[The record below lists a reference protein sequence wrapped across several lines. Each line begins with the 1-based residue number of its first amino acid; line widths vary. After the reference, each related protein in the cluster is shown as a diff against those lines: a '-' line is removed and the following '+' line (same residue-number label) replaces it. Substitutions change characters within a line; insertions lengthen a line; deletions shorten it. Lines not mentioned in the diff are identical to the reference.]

1 MIADPPLPSTSPVS
15 PEPVLL
21 PVSKRP
27 SRWLTR
33 LAPLA
38 VGALLVGGGGVF
50 GLKALQGDSGSP
62 EAPVQKLFDS
72 LDKEDLV
79 GVMESLTP
87 GERGAIMGSTQRLA
101 GELRRI
107 GVAGDGF
114 DLAHLQGVNFQV
126 TNLKLDSTSVTDNLA
141 EVRIVSGTLTTS
153 VSLDSLP
160 LGPSLR
166 DLANQAGPDESAK
179 AAEPQTED
187 LSKMDAPLMVVRKNG
202 QWGLSLG
209 YTLAEAARRDAG
221 AARPDYAHPAV
232 APQGANSP
240 SAAVEGLVGALDN
253 ADVRGMIAHLDPE
266 EMAALYDYSSLFLP
280 SADANVELKAFAAAT
295 TISDVHLSVEG
306 SGDTRLVKI
315 DGFTMSYDDDQVSAD
330 VRFENGCLH
339 LTETKANGAHDTYD
353 SCASGQANADALG
366 ADLGGFAGL
375 QGLFDPTSLTKGL
388 GITVHQVDG
397 KWYVSPTRT
406 VLESLVAVVGTLKD
420 DAVGSIVQMFAGIGN
435 A

>member
-1 MIADPPLPSTSPVS
+1 
-15 PEPVLL
+15 
-21 PVSKRP
+21 
-27 SRWLTR
+27 LTR

-62 EAPVQKLFDS
+62 EAPVQKLFDA

-87 GERGAIMGSTQRLA
+87 GERDAIMGSTQRLA

-114 DLAHLQGVNFQV
+114 DLAHLAGVNFEV
-126 TNLKLDSTSVTDNLA
+126 TNLKLDSTAVADNLA
-141 EVRIVSGTLTTS
+141 EVRIVSGTLTTT

-160 LGPSLR
+160 LGPALR
-166 DLANQAGPDESAK
+166 DLANQAGVDATAK
-179 AAEPQTED
+179 AAEPQNED

-232 APQGANSP
+232 TPQGASSP
-240 SAAVEGLVGALDN
+240 TAAVEGLVGAIDN
-253 ADVRGMIAHLDPE
+253 GDVRGMIAHLEPE

-280 SADANVELKAFAAAT
+280 SADANAELKALAAAT
-295 TISDVHLSVEG
+295 TISDVNLSVEG

-315 DGFTMSYDDDQVSAD
+315 DGFTINYDDDQVSAE
-330 VRFENGCLH
+330 VRLADGCVH
-339 LTETKANGAHDTYD
+339 VDQIQTDGSQHDAYD
-353 SCASGQANADALG
+353 SCASGGANADALG

-375 QGLFDPTSLTKGL
+375 QGLFDPSSLTKGL

-406 VLESLVAVVGTLKD
+406 VLETLVTVVGTLKD
-420 DAVGSIVQMFAGIGN
+420 GAVGSIVQMFAGIGN